1 VPLYRSEPAKL
12 TLSVAMTMH
21 RTNDISIAISR
32 LMGGRV
38 AGTFAHVVRCIT
50 ATINI
55 DRSPTARLTTVGI
68 VAPQLRRIRY

>member
-1 VPLYRSEPAKL
+1 
-12 TLSVAMTMH
+12 MH
-21 RTNDISIAISR
+21 QTNDISTAISR
-32 LMGGRV
+32 PTGRRV

-68 VAPQLRRIRY
+68 VAPQLRRIRH